1 MTADRLLVRD
11 LVFAAA
17 AGIAIAAACGLRAF
31 MPLLA
36 LSLGVRFDF
45 VHVDHAAAWIASTP
59 VLVTLVWATVLE
71 VVADKVPA
79 LDHLLDLIGTGL
91 RPAAAGIAGW
101 CTFEGV
107 HPALAIAAA
116 LLLGGGAMGL
126 HVAKAKVRLGS
137 SMLTLGGAN
146 PVLSF
151 LEDAIAAGLSAL
163 ALLAPIAAVVAA
175 LMVVWV
181 LGRVFRAPR
190 WR

>member
-1 MTADRLLVRD
+1 
-11 LVFAAA
+11 
-17 AGIAIAAACGLRAF
+17 
-31 MPLLA
+31 
-36 LSLGVRFDF
+36 
-45 VHVDHAAAWIASTP
+45 VDHAAAWIASTP
-59 VLVTLVWATVLE
+59 VIVTLLWATVIE

-79 LDHLLDLIGTGL
+79 LDHLLDLIATGL
-91 RPAAAGIAGW
+91 RPAAAALAAW
-101 CTFEGV
+101 CTFEGL

-151 LEDAIAAGLSAL
+151 VEDAIATGLSAL
-163 ALLAPIAAVVAA
+163 ALLAPIAAIVAA
-175 LMVVWV
+175 GMVIYV
-181 LGRVFRAPR
+181 LRRVFRAPR